1 MSTLF
6 TQEAARRVA
15 ERAAKHGVPPRIAG
29 YIASACAREKL
40 RYALGFAM
48 FEQESNFKSIY
59 GHDPGGL
66 FPGEPVTKENYAR
79 FRKQVCK
86 SPHKGANG
94 VGLGQVTYWTYIRD
108 HADLWKPKA
117 QVDLATS
124 LLADYIQDLGEFN
137 GVGAYNGG
145 PSNPNEVYARQVLKR
160 AEKWRPLLAGPD
172 HKALYERPAPRAYA

>member
-15 ERAAKHGVPPRIAG
+15 ERAAKHGVPPKIAG

-66 FPGEPVTKENYAR
+66 YPGEPVTKENYAR
-79 FRKQVCK
+79 FRNQVCK
-86 SPHKGANG
+86 NKGRGANG

-108 HADLWKPKA
+108 HVDLWKPKA
-117 QVDLATS
+117 QVDLATQIF
-124 LLADYIQDLGEFN
+124 ADYIHDLGEST
-137 GVGAYNGG
+137 GTGAYNGG
-145 PSNPNEVYARQVLKR
+145 PTTPNPAYARQVLKR
-160 AEKWRPLLAGPD
+160 AEKWRPLLAGPN
-172 HKALYERPAPRAYA
+172 RR

>member
-15 ERAAKHGVPPRIAG
+15 ERAAKHGVPPKIAG

-48 FEQESNFKSIY
+48 FEQESNFQSIY

-66 FPGEPVTKENYAR
+66 YPGEPVTKENYAQ
-79 FRKQVCK
+79 FRKQVVKAEGKRPC
-86 SPHKGANG
+86 ANG

-108 HADLWKPKA
+108 HPDLWKSKA

-124 LLADYIQDLGEFN
+124 IFADYVLDFGEFE
-137 GVGAYNGG
+137 GVGTYNGG
-145 PSNPNEVYARQVLKR
+145 PGHPNAAYARQVLKR

-172 HKALYERPAPRAYA
+172 RR